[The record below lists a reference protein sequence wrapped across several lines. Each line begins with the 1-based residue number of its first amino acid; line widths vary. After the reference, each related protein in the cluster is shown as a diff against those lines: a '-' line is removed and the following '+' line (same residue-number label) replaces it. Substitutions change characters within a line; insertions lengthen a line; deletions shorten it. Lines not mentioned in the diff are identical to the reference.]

1 MDNSEVSMGSAIE
14 MEIKPKPNQT
24 RETLTV
30 F

>member
-1 MDNSEVSMGSAIE
+1 MGSAIE